1 MQESGIYNDKRIKRG
16 ENLIKCNITFDG
28 GLKTGKHDW
37 KKEMDVISFTFS
49 SQNQRER
56 TSKLESSSCSLV
68 QEEYSRSKSESVS
81 NCTSFYDKQK
91 FQMMQTE
98 EQELSSTNTV
108 TEADQK
114 LLQQEFKKMR
124 EMMIYQLVDKEM
136 SSIEG
141 SWLCFEKDTY
151 GVRIDI
157 EGEIVPTLVDELV
170 NDLVSGVQ
178 RKASSQGNELVSA
191 LVLSDLSLGILEA
204 NFDSISNMRT

>member
-16 ENLIKCNITFDG
+16 ENLITFDG

-49 SQNQRER
+49 S
-56 TSKLESSSCSLV
+56 
-68 QEEYSRSKSESVS
+68 RSAIFLTNYLLS
-81 NCTSFYDKQK
+81 NF
-91 FQMMQTE
+91 
-98 EQELSSTNTV
+98 
-108 TEADQK
+108 K

-141 SWLCFEKDTY
+141 SWLCFEKD
-151 GVRIDI
+151 GVGIDI
-157 EGEIVPTLVDELV
+157 EGEIVSTLVDELV

-178 RKASSQGNELVSA
+178 RKTSRQGN
-191 LVLSDLSLGILEA
+191 
-204 NFDSISNMRT
+204 

>member
-49 SQNQRER
+49 SQI
-56 TSKLESSSCSLV
+56 KVMFCGDSL
-68 QEEYSRSKSESVS
+68 
-81 NCTSFYDKQK
+81 N
-91 FQMMQTE
+91 
-98 EQELSSTNTV
+98 
-108 TEADQK
+108 K